1 MSGRGMKKRVIV
13 AIVSAVVLV
22 TALATASPAAAE
34 TFLSG
39 YVTNEES
46 SSLTKFNATTNQV
59 DEQVE
64 DQLEA
69 PGQIALNAD
78 ATKAYVGE
86 TCNEI
91 EPNHGTVVQSEVPS
105 FSFSESIQLSTE
117 GCASAIAIS
126 PKADVG
132 DSGETVWVVDG
143 DEVFPIDSSDNSV
156 GSPIVPPDPCPSS
169 GCNGAEILQSV
180 NDIALS
186 PDGNTLY
193 MLYTEEVL
201 EGEHCM
207 ECGNDT
213 SVDDQILSFEVGGP
227 TAIPGSPVA
236 AGIGQGK
243 SLAVSADG
251 QMAFTTTT
259 SCHID
264 QICINALDVYSLD
277 PEPVRLSS
285 QTFSLTEAG
294 QILLDPNGRWAWV
307 AQTPG
312 TFFLGESIET
322 FELETGPPYESEDR
336 EFDENDPIALAV
348 NPDAK
353 TLYVGFHDRET
364 IAALETEGQ
373 GEVEIPVGEGP
384 VGGIAIT
391 PAQAPEAKLEVHAG
405 GEAEPTYF
413 DASGSQITCN
423 SAECSEIVK
432 YDWNFGDG
440 DEETTTT
447 PTTQHTYLGAGP
459 FTATVTETSSE
470 GVSTEP
476 IYDGHEMLENG
487 GPQARASET
496 VTLPSLATQ
505 ASAATTRGGT
515 ISDTATLAEGEGLGG
530 AIEFQLWGPS
540 TPNCEGSPLETWT
553 VPVIGDGEYSSG
565 QYAAT
570 EVGTYN
576 WAASYTNADAD
587 PPLSGTCG
595 DANESV
601 TVGKAQPTISTS
613 ATPGVVL
620 GGQVGDVATLGGGD
634 SATGTVTFELFEPG
648 DTFCTGTP
656 VFTHVGQLGEEF
668 AEPEVVRSAA
678 FTPARAGKYRWVAS
692 YSGDGQN
699 EAVSGACGEPS
710 ELTTVGKVSPTIAT
724 QASPAVGL
732 GDGLISDTAT
742 VSGGHEASGRV
753 VFALYGPAD
762 PACVHTALFSTSV
775 PLSADGTA
783 TSSGFGPASVGEY
796 HWTATYVGDA
806 NNEEVAGSCGDPNES
821 VTVGKA
827 TAGFETRAV
836 ERVTI
841 GGEISDTATLSGA
854 HGPTGSIHFAL
865 YGPDD
870 ATCTG
875 TPIATDTV
883 TVDQNRGFASAP
895 FTPTVPGT
903 YRWVA
908 SYSGD
913 ADNEP
918 AAGTCGDEGET
929 SVVDKAT
936 PTIDTGATA
945 EVGLGGQIA
954 ATASVAG
961 GHGPTGT
968 VTFELFAPGDAAC
981 TGSPVFTATV
991 PLGADGS
998 AASGPFTP
1006 IAAGSYAW
1014 RATYSGDADNNS
1026 VTGACGPSS
1035 SITAPAPPSNPPPSS
1050 PSSPPST
1057 SPSPKADLS
1066 VKLSAPKRGLLG
1078 KDLTYRI
1085 AITNDGDVAAGS
1097 VELNVRLTGARA
1109 EIEKTKGPSCKGDR
1123 AVTCELG
1130 SLAPGKKAEVEITV
1144 LPKAAGRLTLT
1155 GTVDAAGADAKP
1167 GDNRAAG
1174 TTRIA
1179 ARHR

>member
-1 MSGRGMKKRVIV
+1 MSGRGTKRVIV

-22 TALATASPAAAE
+22 SALASASPAAAE

-46 SSLTKFNATTNQV
+46 PGLTKFNATTNQV

-69 PGQIALNAD
+69 PGKIALTAD

-86 TCNEI
+86 TCNEV
-91 EPNHGTVVQSEVPS
+91 EPNHGTVVESEVPS
-105 FSFSESIQLSTE
+105 FSSSESIHLSTE

-126 PKADVG
+126 PRPDLG
-132 DSGETVWVVDG
+132 DSGETVWVVVG

-156 GSPIVPPDPCPSS
+156 GSPILPPPPCPPS
-169 GCNGAEILQSV
+169 GCNGAEVLQSV
-180 NDIALS
+180 DDIALS

-213 SVDDQILSFEVGGP
+213 SVDDQLVAVEVGGA
-227 TAIPGSPVA
+227 TAIPGEPA
-236 AGIGQGK
+236 AGAIGQGR

-251 QMAFTTTT
+251 RKAFTTTAV
-259 SCHID
+259 CHID
-264 QICINALDVYSLD
+264 QICINALDSYSLG
-277 PEPVRLSS
+277 PEPVRTNS

-322 FELETGPPYESEDR
+322 FDLETGPPYEDEDR
-336 EFDENDPIALAV
+336 EFDEDDPIALAV

-405 GEAEPTYF
+405 AEAEPTYF

-440 DEETTTT
+440 VEETTTT
-447 PTTQHTYLGAGP
+447 PTTQHTYVGSGP
-459 FTATVTETSSE
+459 FTATVTETSSD

-476 IYDGHEMLENG
+476 LYDGHVMLENG
-487 GPQARASET
+487 GPQARAT
-496 VTLPSLATQ
+496 QIVTPPTLATH
-505 ASAATTRGGT
+505 ASAATALGGA
-515 ISDTATLAEGEGLGG
+515 ISDTATLAEGQGLGG

-540 TPNCEGSPLETWT
+540 APNCESVPLETWS
-553 VPVIGDGEYSSG
+553 VPVSGDGEYSSG
-565 QYAAT
+565 QYTAT
-570 EVGTYN
+570 EVGTYH
-576 WAASYTNADAD
+576 WTASYVDADAD
-587 PPLSGTCG
+587 PALSGSCG

-601 TVGKAQPTISTS
+601 TVGKIQPTISTT
-613 ATPGVVL
+613 ATTGIVL
-620 GGQVGDVATLGGGD
+620 GGQVGDVATVAGD
-634 SATGTVTFELFEPG
+634 SVTGTVTFRLFEPG

-656 VFTHVGQLGEEF
+656 VYTHTGRLGEEF
-668 AEPEVVRSAA
+668 AEPEVVRSSA
-678 FTPARAGKYRWVAS
+678 FTPPRAGKYRWIAS
-692 YSGDGQN
+692 YSGDAQN
-699 EAVSGACGEPS
+699 EAVSGACGEPG
-710 ELTTVGKVSPTIAT
+710 ETTTVAKVSPTIAT

-762 PACVHTALFSTSV
+762 PACAHTALFSTSV
-775 PLSADGTA
+775 PLSAGGTA
-783 TSSGFGPASVGEY
+783 TSSGFGPARVGEY
-796 HWTATYVGDA
+796 HWIATYVGDA
-806 NNEEVAGSCGDPNES
+806 NNEAVAGSCGDPNES

-827 TAGFETRAV
+827 TAGFETRAI

-854 HGPTGSIHFAL
+854 HDPTGSIHFAL

-883 TVDQNRGFASAP
+883 TVDQNRSFGSAP
-895 FTPTVPGT
+895 FTPTAPGT
-903 YRWVA
+903 YRWIA
-908 SYSGD
+908 TYSGD
-913 ADNEP
+913 ADNE
-918 AAGTCGDEGET
+918 AEAGTCGEEGET

-936 PTIDTGATA
+936 PTLDTSATDG
-945 EVGLGGQIA
+945 VDLGGQIA
-954 ATASVAG
+954 ATASLGG
-961 GHGPTGT
+961 GHEPTGT
-968 VTFELFAPGDAAC
+968 VTFELFAPGDTAC

-998 AASGPFTP
+998 APSGAFTP
-1006 IAAGSYAW
+1006 IAAGTYAW
-1014 RATYSGDADNNS
+1014 RATYSGDTDNDS

-1035 SITAPAPPSNPPPSS
+1035 NVIAPTPPSS
-1050 PSSPPST
+1050 PPPTSSSSPPAS

-1066 VKLSAPKRGLLG
+1066 VKLGASKRALVG
-1078 KDLTYRI
+1078 KELTYKI
-1085 AITNDGDVAAGS
+1085 AVANEGDAAAGS
-1097 VELNVRLTGARA
+1097 VELKVRLAGARA
-1109 EIEKTKGPSCKGDR
+1109 EVEKAKGPGCKGER
-1123 AVTCELG
+1123 AVTCKLG
-1130 SLAPGKKAEVEITV
+1130 SLGPGKKLEVDIAV

-1155 GTVDAAGADAKP
+1155 GTVDAPGADANP
-1167 GDNRAAG
+1167 GDNRAAD
-1174 TTRIA
+1174 TIRIS